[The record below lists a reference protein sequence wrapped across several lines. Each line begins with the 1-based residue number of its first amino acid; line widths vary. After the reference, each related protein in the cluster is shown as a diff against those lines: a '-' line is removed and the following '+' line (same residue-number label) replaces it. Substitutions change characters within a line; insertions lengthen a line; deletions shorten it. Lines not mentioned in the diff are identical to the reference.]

1 MIKPYAAFIL
11 ASSFLLLSTMPHVYA
26 DENLPASNTRIQRSF
41 VNMDLQTPTITNN
54 YTLLDANPN
63 LFGTGNY
70 IPGWRTTHTSR
81 NNINFPMEFWKGGGP
96 DGVANNPNVTSNAS
110 NQYIELNAEEV
121 SNIYQSICLLP
132 DDSFTWSFD
141 HATRSSKDEKA
152 EFYIGQVNGR
162 AVTRTKSI
170 GSSPIHTTVKTWL
183 NTGLKSFSMAGII
196 PAAGKYEFI
205 FQATQWNNVTYGNF
219 IDNVKIKLRPAIEFS
234 ANNNTV
240 IENQTSGYHAVEF
253 NIVGFVDA
261 DFDVAFTIDNTAS
274 INPAIYGTDYKIFNK
289 NSGTAVEII
298 PVLSADS
305 KKLSFKY
312 KVKYN
317 PSLNYATG
325 VKITDLVIQVINNN
339 NKEGNKT
346 IPFIL
351 DKTQTT
357 IAVMALSEC
366 GGNVPNGFNY
376 TIEDDDVDLRITK
389 KINETIPLP
398 GSLSSYEMVLFND
411 SKALAKNVKLI
422 DVLGA
427 NLAATVNT
435 ELTCKLTDQNG
446 IEVEQ
451 TCEAL
456 LSGLSTGNTKT
467 WASQLLSTSGLA
479 LGNVPAN
486 QYFKFTLKNLIV
498 STTDKETTQANKNY
512 IINNIEVKTDST
524 DQNLAN
530 NIAIAKTMYG
540 AQSDLSNNILVTADN
555 ATGTGMFIIGKEGR
569 TGTTP
574 LWTQK
579 TEGSKAYFPLKIQN
593 SAALIQDYQLY
604 ASSSKVEPT
613 LTSGD
618 YSTLVKNTITPF
630 TSGLKV
636 EFYKV
641 EAGQCKVGLTGQQIT
656 QLNIAANTVGQVCA
670 VVTVS
675 ASITGTTNIWFAI
688 ESLQSGLGDIILD
701 AVIAPPK
708 QRSLELSND
717 QTAQVAVGG
726 TYVFLHRL
734 TNTGVD
740 DEKLSQLNLVRPND
754 GFLYTLFL
762 DKNKNDA
769 LDAGDTLL
777 VTGTESELTNFI
789 LQPNQSMSVLIKV
802 EAPSTATHGMS
813 SQVKVVASA
822 NNDNKATVLSALS
835 NTDSIIVSPN
845 QLQIL
850 KSQFKV
856 ENCDK
861 DMSGIIIGAAY
872 SLKNENL
879 KPNQCLIYRIAVKN
893 MGNSALNDVTIN
905 DMYPA
910 YTEKWTWGGKLPMT
924 SSGERVQMDGEK
936 LKTVLSELLP
946 QQEKS
951 LYFGIRVK

>member
-1 MIKPYAAFIL
+1 MIKIFGNNNTN
-11 ASSFLLLSTMPHVYA
+11 SDLS
-26 DENLPASNTRIQRSF
+26 LPFEFA
-41 VNMDLQTPTITNN
+41 
-54 YTLLDANPN
+54 LDANSKA
-63 LFGTGNY
+63 
-70 IPGWRTTHTSR
+70 I
-81 NNINFPMEFWKGGGP
+81 
-96 DGVANNPNVTSNAS
+96 VT
-110 NQYIELNAEEV
+110 
-121 SNIYQSICLLP
+121 
-132 DDSFTWSFD
+132 
-141 HATRSSKDEKA
+141 
-152 EFYIGQVNGR
+152 
-162 AVTRTKSI
+162 
-170 GSSPIHTTVKTWL
+170 
-183 NTGLKSFSMAGII
+183 
-196 PAAGKYEFI
+196 
-205 FQATQWNNVTYGNF
+205 
-219 IDNVKIKLRPAIEFS
+219 
-234 ANNNTV
+234 
-240 IENQTSGYHAVEF
+240 
-253 NIVGFVDA
+253 
-261 DFDVAFTIDNTAS
+261 
-274 INPAIYGTDYKIFNK
+274 
-289 NSGTAVEII
+289 
-298 PVLSADS
+298 
-305 KKLSFKY
+305 
-312 KVKYN
+312 
-317 PSLNYATG
+317 
-325 VKITDLVIQVINNN
+325 
-339 NKEGNKT
+339 
-346 IPFIL
+346 
-351 DKTQTT
+351 
-357 IAVMALSEC
+357 
-366 GGNVPNGFNY
+366 
-376 TIEDDDVDLRITK
+376 
-389 KINETIPLP
+389 
-398 GSLSSYEMVLFND
+398 SLSSCSNTAVDVKFDLKIQEDDIDLAVVKNLTAESVVQKDNVVSYTLDVTNKTNVQADGVVLRDTFKNLLRVSDGSAKQTALVCEDLTGSTSKSCSSTWTD
-411 SKALAKNVKLI
+411 SNAL
-422 DVLGA
+422 
-427 NLAATVNT
+427 T
-435 ELTCKLTDQNG
+435 
-446 IEVEQ
+446 
-451 TCEAL
+451 AL
-456 LSGLSTGNTKT
+456 LN
-467 WASQLLSTSGLA
+467 STSGGGLN
-479 LGNVPAN
+479 LGNIPAN
-486 QYFKFTLKNLIV
+486 AKYRFTVKNLKV
-498 STTDKETTQANKNY
+498 TDTDPEYAGFVLNTATIETTIMNDMDAS
-512 IINNIEVKTDST
+512 NNISSVKTIM
-524 DQNLAN
+524 A
-530 NIAIAKTMYG
+530 
-540 AQSDLSNNILVTADN
+540 AQSDLSNNILVTADS

-569 TGTTP
+569 AGTTP

-593 SAALIQDYQLY
+593 SAALVQDYQLY

-656 QLNIAANTVGQVCA
+656 QLNIAANTLGQVCA

-813 SQVKVVASA
+813 SQVKLVASA